1 MDLPTLDFSLFTQ
14 GSLQERKN
22 TARALVSSFKN
33 HGFVKLTNHGLPEDV
48 VKAYMKAAV
57 DFFALSTDVKMKISN
72 PRGPNPQRGFSWV
85 GAEQTSKLRPE
96 NLNGQKSWDELTD
109 AREHFDAGPPGD
121 KEFPNKWPSEKELP
135 GFQKLMEGC
144 YTQFQDICLDI
155 MRAIEVGTDLPA
167 DTLVQRCQPASSEL
181 RLNHYP
187 PTDLRQL
194 AEGKVKRTW
203 PHTDFGIITL
213 LFQDTVGG
221 LELEDRSQPGTFAP
235 VLPGNPDG
243 PTEMVVN
250 ISDTFQ
256 RWTNNV
262 IKAGVHQVSVP
273 PTMKGRTEGF
283 CPERYSGIFFFKAHR
298 DTSAGPLPHFV
309 TEKRPAAYDEIT
321 ALQYQQRMTKVLY

>member
-1 MDLPTLDFSLFTQ
+1 MADNPIARTLSGLLTACKGQTADCIKDFPP
-14 GSLQERKN
+14 ER
-22 TARALVSSFKN
+22 R
-33 HGFVKLTNHGLPEDV
+33 
-48 VKAYMKAAV
+48 
-57 DFFALSTDVKMKISN
+57 
-72 PRGPNPQRGFSWV
+72 
-85 GAEQTSKLRPE
+85 
-96 NLNGQKSWDELTD
+96 
-109 AREHFDAGPPGD
+109 
-121 KEFPNKWPSEKELP
+121 
-135 GFQKLMEGC
+135 
-144 YTQFQDICLDI
+144 
-155 MRAIEVGTDLPA
+155 
-167 DTLVQRCQPASSEL
+167 
-181 RLNHYP
+181 
-187 PTDLRQL
+187 LRQL